1 MARQIF
7 PEGTMYGRNGLA
19 TNPFYTGV
27 IRRVGRL
34 QLQAAQE
41 TSPPETAKPQAIGAD
56 ILKPHVELELNNFD
70 AEAATL
76 LQEAG
81 AEYAAE
87 RELAGASS

>member
-1 MARQIF
+1 MARQIY
-7 PEGTMYGRNGLA
+7 PEGSMYGRNGLA

-27 IRRVGRL
+27 IRRVGRMP
-34 QLQAAQE
+34 LQAVQE
-41 TSPPETAKPQAIGAD
+41 SGVSEPANPQAFGAEA
-56 ILKPHVELELNNFD
+56 LKRHVELELNGF
-70 AEAATL
+70 EAKAAAL